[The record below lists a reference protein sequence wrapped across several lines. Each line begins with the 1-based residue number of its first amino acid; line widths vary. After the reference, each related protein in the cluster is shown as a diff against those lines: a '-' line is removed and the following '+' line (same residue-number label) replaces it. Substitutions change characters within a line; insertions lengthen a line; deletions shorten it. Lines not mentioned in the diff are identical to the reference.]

1 MDTLES
7 SFCLNEEAI
16 GASPGLE
23 PSAPTCPESTEPQDR
38 QAPKFEAAETLR
50 QRAFAAGLDP
60 AYWYPVECEQAVK
73 PGQVIEVKSTFGSL
87 AVFRGRDG
95 RLGAVENRCAHRQV
109 KLSIGKVQDCR
120 LTCPYHGWSYET
132 DGRLSAIQHEL
143 FGKSFPAVRLRSYPV
158 AARYGLIWVFFGDPQ
173 LAANRPLPNIA
184 ELEGSDPWVSVPLDF
199 LVRAHPTAIVNNVMD
214 STHVAA
220 LHRTFRTRTLLIGKV
235 TRCESE
241 GDRVLLSHEVR
252 LDPRG
257 LLQFLL
263 SPLKNSAQDA
273 CYEYPYLWVSVGGV
287 YKLWNFM
294 LPIDERTTR
303 LFLLSCA
310 DQVKIPFTPYAAPA
324 RLLQP
329 ALAIAKRFL
338 VTPLFSEDVWS
349 FEAEQEGYDRSP
361 RAPSV
366 DLHPAIR
373 PSYQLTVR
381 KWEEHLATRRRE
393 PRSFTLLR

>member
-1 MDTLES
+1 MDTME
-7 SFCLNEEAI
+7 
-16 GASPGLE
+16 
-23 PSAPTCPESTEPQDR
+23 
-38 QAPKFEAAETLR
+38 ETLR
-50 QRAFAAGLDP
+50 QRAFAAGFDP
-60 AYWYPVECEQAVK
+60 AYWYPVEYDQAVK
-73 PGQVIEVKSTFGSL
+73 PGQVIEVKSAFGSL
-87 AVFRGRDG
+87 ALFRGHDG

-109 KLSIGKVQDCR
+109 KLSAGKVEDCR

-143 FGKSFPAVRLRSYPV
+143 FGKKHPSVRLRSYPIQV
-158 AARYGLIWVFFGDPQ
+158 RYGLIWIFFGDPR
-173 LAANRPLPNIA
+173 LAEKRPLPSIP
-184 ELEGSDPWVSVPLDF
+184 EIEGSDPWVSVPLDF

-220 LHRTFRTRTLLIGKV
+220 LHRTFRTRTLLIGKL
-235 TRCESE
+235 TRCEAQ

-252 LDPRG
+252 LDPGG

-263 SPLKNSAQDA
+263 NPLKHSMQDS

-310 DQVKIPFTPYAAPA
+310 DRVKIPFTSHAAPT
-324 RLLQP
+324 RLVQP

-349 FEAEQEGYDRSP
+349 FEAEQEGHDSNP

-381 KWEEHLATRRRE
+381 KWEEHLASRPIEPGSLATLRV
-393 PRSFTLLR
+393 PRSKPSPSPDCRPI

>member
-1 MDTLES
+1 MDTVDGP
-7 SFCLNEEAI
+7 F
-16 GASPGLE
+16 GLG
-23 PSAPTCPESTEPQDR
+23 R
-38 QAPKFEAAETLR
+38 VEAAETLR
-50 QRAFAAGLDP
+50 QRAFAAGFDP
-60 AYWYPVECEQAVK
+60 AYWYPVEYDLALK
-73 PGQVIEVKSTFGSL
+73 PGQVIEIKSTFGSL
-87 AVFRGRDG
+87 ALFRGRDG
-95 RLGAVENRCAHRQV
+95 RVGAVENRCAHRQV
-109 KLSIGKVQDCR
+109 KLSHGKVEDCR

-143 FGKSFPAVRLRSYPV
+143 FGKNFPAVRLRSYPV
-158 AARYGLIWVFFGDPQ
+158 QVRYGLIWVFFGDPQ
-173 LAANRPLPNIA
+173 RAEKRPLPSIP
-184 ELEGSDPWVSVPLDF
+184 EIEGKHPWVSIPLDF

-220 LHRTFRTRTLLIGKV
+220 LHRTFRTRTLRIGKL
-235 TRCESE
+235 TRCEAQ

-252 LDPRG
+252 LDSGG

-263 SPLKNSAQDA
+263 SPLKHFTQES

-310 DQVKIPFTPYAAPA
+310 DNVKIPFTPYAAPV

-329 ALAIAKRFL
+329 ALAVAKRFL
-338 VTPLFSEDVWS
+338 VTPLFVEDVWS
-349 FEAEQEGYDRSP
+349 FEVEQEGYDSNP
-361 RAPSV
+361 RAPAV
-366 DLHPAIR
+366 DFHPAIR

-381 KWEEHLATRRRE
+381 KWEEHLASRRSEPGVLAPLRLTRGQ
-393 PRSFTLLR
+393 SCA